1 MKLHIKTTLI
11 LIFGISLIITFIY
24 YPAQTA
30 LGILIGRVLD
40 IAYSVIYSIL
50 KDNQEKFNDGGIK

>member
-11 LIFGISLIITFIY
+11 LIFWISLIITFIY
-24 YPAQTA
+24 YPVQTT
-30 LGILIGRVLD
+30 LGILGGIVLD

-50 KDNQEKFNDGGIK
+50 KDNQENKTRR